1 MQANKHDEVRNLFL
15 MAFDFRSKLK
25 RKQPIM
31 FSVLSVCGLNINL
44 SAIKRIP
51 VKCKGQAVERKKL
64 FSKCVYKR

>member
-1 MQANKHDEVRNLFL
+1 
-15 MAFDFRSKLK
+15 
-25 RKQPIM
+25 M
-31 FSVLSVCGLNINL
+31 FNVLSACGLNINL